1 MTKEAATSLEE
12 KVREQEI
19 QIDRISTT
27 LEVLL
32 ERRDKEKAAICR
44 TISASIKKSVFP
56 FLERMTTEP
65 LSSVAQTYLALIK
78 NNLEKIVSS
87 NTDFKALSAH
97 GFTPTEMHI
106 IEMIKQGKR
115 SKEIADLLN
124 VSIATISFHRNN
136 IRIKLGLNKRK
147 KTCSA
152 ILTLCRTKKIM

>member
-19 QIDRISTT
+19 LIDKISTT

-32 ERRDKEKAAICR
+32 ERRDKEKADVYQ
-44 TISASIKKSVFP
+44 TISADIKKNVFP
-56 FLERMTTEP
+56 FIERMTTVP
-65 LSSVAQTYLALIK
+65 LSSIAQTYLTLIK
-78 NNLEKIVSS
+78 NNLEKIVSLD
-87 NTDFKALSAH
+87 NAFKALSAH

-106 IEMIKQGKR
+106 IELIKQGKR

-147 KTCSA
+147 ENLFSY
-152 ILTLCRTKKIM
+152 LNSLQN

>member
-12 KVREQEI
+12 KIREQEI

-32 ERRDKEKAAICR
+32 ERREKEKADFCR
-44 TISASIKKSVFP
+44 TISADIKKNVFP
-56 FLERMTTEP
+56 FIERMTTVP
-65 LSSVAQTYLALIK
+65 LSSIAQTYLTLIK
-78 NNLEKIVSS
+78 NNLEKIVSLD
-87 NTDFKALSAH
+87 NDFKALSEH
-97 GFTPTEMHI
+97 GFTPTEMYI
-106 IEMIKQGKR
+106 IELVKQGKR

-147 KTCSA
+147 ENLFSY
-152 ILTLCRTKKIM
+152 LNSLQN